1 MYPILPR
8 PVSSSILSTMQ
19 VDPAG
24 QYKLAA
30 VVIFFVFQIVG
41 GHLGVPVILL
51 TLIFRKGMKRHPMLI
66 NFLVTWVIYSTS
78 FCILWVEFLQII
90 SAILIT
96 VFLGCISESSLALS
110 LQMLYAYF
118 RRPRYMEQRSCE
130 RYFGLCSIK
139 RVNIVLVHRTPTAGL
154 SFVLNVSPM
163 NPYCSHH
170 QF

>member
-1 MYPILPR
+1 
-8 PVSSSILSTMQ
+8 MQ

-90 SAILIT
+90 SAITHYCIPRLYLGKQFGPEPPDALC
-96 VFLGCISESSLALS
+96 VFQASAIYG
-110 LQMLYAYF
+110 
-118 RRPRYMEQRSCE
+118 
-130 RYFGLCSIK
+130 
-139 RVNIVLVHRTPTAGL
+139 TA
-154 SFVLNVSPM
+154 VM
-163 NPYCSHH
+163 
-170 QF
+170 